1 MARITWGLVGAS
13 LVALCGSAMLLNSAN
28 IVQAQSNTSPTRT
41 LPDCQKP
48 ADDFERNFCEVQPN
62 CVEPITQLDMN
73 FCAAWTAKQSDRQLN
88 IAYKQV
94 QQHYRSFDSKEYRDL
109 RLNLLTDAQLAWI
122 KYRDTTCKWK
132 ASKFSGGSM
141 APMVYS
147 GCLNRLTQQRTQEL
161 LDDLED

>member
-13 LVALCGSAMLLNSAN
+13 LVTLSGSTMLLNSAN
-28 IVQAQSNTSPTRT
+28 IVQAQSSASQPRT

-48 ADDFERNFCEVQPN
+48 ADDFERSFCEVQPN
-62 CVEPITQLDMN
+62 CLEPMTQLDMN
-73 FCAAWTAKQSDRQLN
+73 FCAAWDAKVSDRQLN

-94 QQHYRSFDSKEYRDL
+94 QQHYRRFESKEYRDL
-109 RLNLLTDAQLAWI
+109 RLNHLTEAQLAWI

-141 APMVYS
+141 VPMVYS
-147 GCLNRLTQQRTQEL
+147 GCINQLTLQRTQEL